1 MRYAWLFVILLTS
14 TIVIGED
21 VHQTCPFHKK
31 KSTTEDHQNCP
42 MHQNHKSDE
51 LNQRG
56 DQVMGF
62 SQEKTTHHFLLTTE
76 GGKILVEA
84 KDPMDQET
92 IQQIR
97 KHMAIVR
104 DSFAEGDFEMPHA
117 VHLEV
122 PPGEETMNKSKD
134 QIQYTYE
141 ETAKGAVVIITTK
154 DPETES
160 AIHDFL
166 KFQIEEHQTGDP
178 LKTD

>member
-1 MRYAWLFVILLTS
+1 MRYAWLLVLLLTS
-14 TIVIGED
+14 PIVIGED
-21 VHQTCPFHKK
+21 VHQTCPFHKE
-31 KSTTEDHQNCP
+31 KSTTDHQNCP

-62 SQEKTTHHFLLTTE
+62 SQEKTTHHFLLTTD

-84 KDPMDQET
+84 NDPKDEET
-92 IQQIR
+92 ILQIR
-97 KHMAIVR
+97 KHMGMVR
-104 DSFAEGDFEMPHA
+104 DSFSNGDFEMPHA

-122 PPGEETMNKSKD
+122 PPGAETMKKSKN

-141 ETAKGAVVIITTK
+141 ETAKGAFVIITTK

-166 KFQIEEHQTGDP
+166 KFQIVEHQTGDP
-178 LKTD
+178 LKID